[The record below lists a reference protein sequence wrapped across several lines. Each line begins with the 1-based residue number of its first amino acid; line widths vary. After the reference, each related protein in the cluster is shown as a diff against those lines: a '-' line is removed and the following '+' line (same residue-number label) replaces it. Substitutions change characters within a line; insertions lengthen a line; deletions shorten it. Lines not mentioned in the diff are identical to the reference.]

1 MSTGPDS
8 DSDGDWRHDGAFAD
22 GVDELPIPHT
32 GAGLD
37 TTDTWEKG
45 TRWFRNKPGPA
56 RDDQR
61 EGFDK
66 KALGDGEF
74 IYLILVWAIGMTSC
88 FVNRVCERE
97 RVGLR
102 VRDG

>member
-1 MSTGPDS
+1 M
-8 DSDGDWRHDGAFAD
+8 
-22 GVDELPIPHT
+22 DELPISDT

-37 TTDTWEKG
+37 TADTWEKG

-74 IYLILVWAIGMTSC
+74 IYLILVWAIGLTSC

-97 RVGLR
+97 RVGFR